1 MVNKESQ
8 NRILIVEDDKTTA
21 KFFEELL
28 IDRYQVRSVNSGDT
42 ALSIVCEF
50 TPHII
55 LLDVNLGGM
64 NGYQVCKE
72 IRKNP
77 KFDEVWILF
86 LTCKGEIDD
95 RLYGYRI
102 GGDDYLVKPVDFEE
116 LNAKIKAFNR
126 RSRIIENKPIINNN
140 ENESLLNHKAISF
153 FSNADIMKLQYDISI
168 DATQLVYVKAESPYC
183 RLFCYDKEHG
193 YCRIR
198 VLLNDILVFLKS
210 YNLIKIHRS
219 YLVNPENIIDLK
231 RKSVHDY
238 NLIIN
243 SGTNKIMEIPVGRK
257 YLPAVKL
264 YVE

>member
-1 MVNKESQ
+1 MQNK
-8 NRILIVEDDKTTA
+8 ILIVEDDETTA
-21 KFFEELL
+21 KFFEELFKN
-28 IDRYQVRSVNSGDT
+28 RYQVKSVNSGNA
-42 ALSIVCEF
+42 ALSIVHEF
-50 TPHII
+50 QPHII

-77 KFDEVWILF
+77 QFDEVWILF

-116 LNAKIKAFNR
+116 LYAKIKAFNR
-126 RSRIIENKPIINNN
+126 RSRINGNKPNVNNQEN
-140 ENESLLNHKAISF
+140 ENVLNHKAITF
-153 FSNADIMKLQYDISI
+153 FSHADIMKVQYDISI

-183 RLFCYDKEHG
+183 RLFCYDKDHD

-198 VLLNDILVFLKS
+198 ALLNDILVYLKS

-243 SGTNKIMEIPVGRK
+243 SGTNEIMEIPVGRK
-257 YLPAVKL
+257 YLPAVKSFI
-264 YVE
+264 E